1 MLDVSSVTERF
12 LLISGVAETDEKILA
27 LCQLSALRIQ
37 QMTVESE
44 EQETDGRL
52 INAAACDAFYHWTL
66 INRATDTDS
75 LKSFRAGDIT
85 VEGDAEAVCEAAL
98 KLRNEAFDSLKGLLC
113 DNSFYFGEVLIDDIR
128 PTF

>member
-1 MLDVSSVTERF
+1 MIDVSLVTERF
-12 LLISGVAETDEKILA
+12 LLISGAAESDERILA

-44 EQETDGRL
+44 AQTPDDRL

-66 INRATDTDS
+66 INRATDPDS

-85 VEGDAEAVCEAAL
+85 VEGDAQAVCEAAL
-98 KLRNEAFDSLKGLLC
+98 KLRNEAFDSLSGLLC
-113 DNSFYFGEVLIDDIR
+113 DNSFYFGEVSIDDVGALV
-128 PTF
+128 